1 MWCYLKKE
9 NLENFINKYSQLAE
23 GFDEINL
30 YETEDK
36 IFLPR
41 LFYKNFPA
49 GVEVFENKEILPPSP
64 TFYKFT
70 GTLRDEQVEF
80 VRTMLDIYNQNSK
93 QVNGIGK
100 ARPGFGKTV
109 VSTYIASKIGLKTCI
124 VIDNENL
131 LNQWVESF
139 LKFTDLKPE
148 DIGLIKGKHF
158 VVDRP
163 VVIATVQ
170 TLLSKIKTDMHK
182 NFQLMDAARFGLV
195 FYDEVHNTSSSSK
208 YAKASLMF
216 RTQNFLGLSATPFQT
231 GTAEVL
237 MKNTIGEIIYETK
250 HYDLKPTYILN
261 YYDSKLSGKY
271 SFVLGRMPDYIK
283 RKAFYNSIIVKSPEY
298 LKIIIRLIKKRLEEG
313 HTVIVLV
320 FTKAQIKLISDGLEA
335 ENIVHRR
342 FYGDEKEALDKATVK
357 VVVATYSY
365 AGKGFDFEQLSSLIL
380 GTNLAGKKSLIQ
392 VIGRILRAATE
403 GKIKMAPVVD
413 DLIDMGFPSLFLPDV
428 KAKKNVVK
436 TEFNCDIQDVRDIQ
450 IVENGEELV

>member
-1 MWCYLKKE
+1 MWTYLKKE
-9 NLENFINKYSQLAE
+9 KLEAFINKYPDLAE

-41 LFYKNFPA
+41 LFHKNYPE
-49 GVEVFENKEILPPSP
+49 GVEIFASKDAITPNP
-64 TFYKFT
+64 TFFKFI
-70 GTLRDEQVEF
+70 GTLREGQVES
-80 VRTMLDIYNQNSK
+80 VNTILDLYRINK
-93 QVNGIGK
+93 QVHGICK
-100 ARPGFGKTV
+100 MPPGFGKTV

-131 LNQWVESF
+131 MNQLVESF

-148 DIGLIKGKHF
+148 DLGLIKGKHF

-182 NFQLMDAARFGLV
+182 NFQIIDAARFGLI

-216 RTQNFLGLSATPFQT
+216 RTPNFIGLSATPFQS
-231 GTAEVL
+231 GIAEIL
-237 MKNTIGEIIYETK
+237 MRNTIGQNIYETK
-250 HYDLKPTYILN
+250 HYDLKPTYVLN
-261 YYDSKLSGKY
+261 YYDSKLTGKY
-271 SFVLGRMPDYIK
+271 AYVLGRMPDYIK
-283 RKAFYNSIIVKSPEY
+283 RKAFYNSIIVRSPEY
-298 LKIIIRLIKKRLEEG
+298 LKIILKLTKKRLEEG
-313 HTVIVLV
+313 HTVLILV
-320 FTKAQIKLISDGLEA
+320 FTKAQIKLISDGLDA
-335 ENIVHRR
+335 DHIDHRR
-342 FYGDEKEALDKATVK
+342 FYGDEKDALDKANVK

-392 VIGRILRAATE
+392 VVGRILRAATE
-403 GKIKMAPVVD
+403 GKIKLAPIVD

-428 KAKKNVVK
+428 KAKKSVIK
-436 TEFNCDIQDVRDIQ
+436 TEFDCVIKDVRDEQ
-450 IVENGEELV
+450 EVENGGEIA

>member
-1 MWCYLKKE
+1 MWCFIKKE
-9 NLENFINKYSQLAE
+9 KLEGFINKYPQLAE
-23 GFDEINL
+23 GFNEINL

-41 LFYKNFPA
+41 LFYKNFPD
-49 GVEVFENKEILPPSP
+49 GIEVFESKDIVTPSP

-70 GTLRDEQVEF
+70 GTLRDEQAGF
-80 VRTMLDIYNQNSK
+80 VQTILGMYNQNSK

-109 VSTYIASKIGLKTCI
+109 VSTYIAAKIGVKTCI

-131 LNQWVESF
+131 MNQWVESF

-148 DIGLIKGKHF
+148 ELGLIKGKHF

-208 YAKASLMF
+208 YAKASLLF
-216 RTQNFLGLSATPFQT
+216 RTRNFLGLSATPFQS
-231 GTAEVL
+231 GIAEVL

-250 HYDLKPTYILN
+250 HYDLKPIYILN

-271 SFVLGRMPDYIK
+271 SYVLGRMPDYIK
-283 RKAFYNSIIVKSPEY
+283 RKAFYNSIITKSAEY
-298 LKIIIRLIKKRLEEG
+298 LKIILRLVKQRLAEG
-313 HTVIVLV
+313 HTVLILV

-335 ENIVHRR
+335 DHIDHRR
-342 FYGDEKEALDKATVK
+342 FYGDEKDALDKATVK

-403 GKIKMAPVVD
+403 GKIKMTPVVD

-428 KAKKNVVK
+428 KNKKAVITN
-436 TEFNCDIQDVRDIQ
+436 EFGCEIRDVREDQ
-450 IVENGEELV
+450 EVSEGEIS

>member
-1 MWCYLKKE
+1 MWTYIQKT
-9 NLENFINKYSQLAE
+9 NLESFINKYPQLAE
-23 GFDEINL
+23 GFDDLNL
-30 YETEDK
+30 FETEDK

-41 LFYKNFPA
+41 LFYKNYPD
-49 GVEVFENKEILPPSP
+49 GIEVFKSSEQILPSP
-64 TFYKFT
+64 TYYKFT
-70 GTLRDEQVEF
+70 GTLREEQAGF
-80 VRTMLDIYNQNSK
+80 VQTILAIYNQNSK

-216 RTQNFLGLSATPFQT
+216 RTKNFIGLSATPFQS

-250 HYDLKPTYILN
+250 HYDLKPIYILN

-271 SFVLGRMPDYIK
+271 SYVMGRMADYIK
-283 RKAFYNSIIVKSPEY
+283 RKAFYNSVIIKSPEY
-298 LKIIIRLIKKRLEEG
+298 LNIILRLIKKRLAEG
-313 HTVIVLV
+313 HTIIILV
-320 FTKAQIKLISDGLEA
+320 FTKAQIKLISEGLDAAAIE
-335 ENIVHRR
+335 HRR
-342 FYGDEKEALDKATVK
+342 FYGDEKDALDKANVR

-392 VIGRILRAATE
+392 VIGRILRNATE
-403 GKIKMAPVVD
+403 GKTKLAPVVD
-413 DLIDMGFPSLFLPDV
+413 DLIDMAFPSLFLPDV
-428 KAKKNVVK
+428 KTKKSVVR
-436 TEFNCDIQDVRDIQ
+436 TEFGCEIMDVRDQ
-450 IVENGEELV
+450 HEVEDGGEIA